1 MTIPSP
7 PSSTLFPY
15 TTLFRS
21 TGVPYTLNGDLTF
34 NKSEGLIFHDVQ
46 LRDAGNGT
54 GTLSGIVDLNNFEPT
69 TYINLGLNLNNLHFM
84 SNPYDPDIPFYGDI
98 YGTGRAEISG
108 TNFSPALRTVGTLQL
123 ASSSRV
129 SIPLEPETDF

>member
-1 MTIPSP
+1 MEGMATEQGYIHGSR
-7 PSSTLFPY
+7 SDFDFHSTFTVEEAVGVPV
-15 TTLFRS
+15 F

-69 TYINLGLNLNNLHFM
+69 TDRKSTRLN
-84 SNPYDPDIPFYGDI
+84 SSDV
-98 YGTGRAEISG
+98 AISYAV
-108 TNFSPALRTVGTLQL
+108 FCLKK
-123 ASSSRV
+123 
-129 SIPLEPETDF
+129 

>member
-1 MTIPSP
+1 
-7 PSSTLFPY
+7 
-15 TTLFRS
+15 
-21 TGVPYTLNGDLTF
+21 
-34 NKSEGLIFHDVQ
+34 
-46 LRDAGNGT
+46 
-54 GTLSGIVDLNNFEPT
+54 
-69 TYINLGLNLNNLHFM
+69 M

-129 SIPLEPETDF
+129 SIPLEPETDFEQGSRFIQFTDSFDDPFGHSLQTDLAGNGESDESRSEERRVGKVCRQA